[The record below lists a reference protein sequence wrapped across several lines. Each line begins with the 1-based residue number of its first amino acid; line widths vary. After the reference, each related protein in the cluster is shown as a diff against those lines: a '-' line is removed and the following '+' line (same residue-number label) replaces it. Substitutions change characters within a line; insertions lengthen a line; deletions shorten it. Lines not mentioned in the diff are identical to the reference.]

1 MVICLCDWGCPFTFR
16 SRRAGDPARREG
28 AGGGALGHNEGC
40 ERERGCGD
48 PSRVGAETSSSRTR
62 GEKKAKVERF
72 GRKMWASW
80 SASNFKEPDD
90 HLKRRSHPF
99 WLLHRGLVLS
109 RLASLRQT
117 SRRRVWIWSGGLRTL
132 LPGLR
137 SSSSFRSLEKKR
149 ARRAHLVSLP

>member
-1 MVICLCDWGCPFTFR
+1 MIGAAHSLSAHVVREIQRGGREREGGRLGTTRDANGKGDAGT
-16 SRRAGDPARREG
+16 RAGWERRQVAAGPAG
-28 AGGGALGHNEGC
+28 K
-40 ERERGCGD
+40 
-48 PSRVGAETSSSRTR
+48 
-62 GEKKAKVERF
+62 KKAKVERF